1 MSECVPDFLQWVSCD
16 SAHRVYECVG
26 VQEGALLEWEE
37 KPCED
42 QRHSDASSLLTSCC
56 RLWPLR
62 LPVFFS
68 EYCRTHNVLQKCF
81 THQHYNNVHKLLH
94 HTIKTSEEAKKLRW
108 ITRNSC
114 LWGLK
119 WKWGSVPLNE
129 IPLYKHNRLWISPGK
144 RTVLSIK
151 ESARESRI
159 KSKIVCLSVSQSG
172 SCFFYTINSF
182 SLQNGCFHFDLAA
195 FWDHFCGSNRDFAAD
210 WSFCST
216 AGCDFN
222 LAPSTKK
229 YCLFVSGKTWS
240 MGLIKKD

>member
-1 MSECVPDFLQWVSCD
+1 MSECVSDFLQWVSCD

-26 VQEGALLEWEE
+26 VQQGALLEWEE

-56 RLWPLR
+56 RLWPLP

-68 EYCRTHNVLQKCF
+68 KHCRTHYTFQKCF
-81 THQHYNNVHKLLH
+81 THQHYNNVDKLLH

-108 ITRNSC
+108 ITKNSC

-144 RTVLSIK
+144 RPELSIK

-159 KSKIVCLSVSQSG
+159 KSKMVCSSVSQSG
-172 SCFFYTINSF
+172 SCFFFT
-182 SLQNGCFHFDLAA
+182 Q
-195 FWDHFCGSNRDFAAD
+195 
-210 WSFCST
+210 
-216 AGCDFN
+216 
-222 LAPSTKK
+222 
-229 YCLFVSGKTWS
+229 
-240 MGLIKKD
+240 